1 MITAQTMEGGQNV
14 QFIDSVSKEI
24 PLAQKQSATQLPTRS
39 SGFTSIAQA
48 KDGFTSVVNV
58 TLPSERI
65 RERAKESEAFL
76 RPLPNAPPLEE
87 SKEETS
93 VVKDEV
99 I

>member
-1 MITAQTMEGGQNV
+1 M

-24 PLAQKQSATQLPTRS
+24 PLTQKQSVSQLPTKG
-39 SGFTSIAQA
+39 SGFASIAQA

-65 RERAKESEAFL
+65 RERAKENEAFL
-76 RPLPNAPPLEE
+76 RPLPHVPPSEE
-87 SKEETS
+87 SKEDTS
-93 VVKDEV
+93 IAKDEV